1 MVLVD
6 LLQASLS
13 FKSGNSP
20 EMQKLKNKEKKKKE
34 RGEGER
40 SSKERRKVSE
50 MLKFPRD
57 EKGKRNYLIFFSYI
71 ILRY

>member
-34 RGEGER
+34 RGREREAQKREGR
-40 SSKERRKVSE
+40 Y
-50 MLKFPRD
+50 LKCSNFPGMKRG
-57 EKGKRNYLIFFSYI
+57 KGI
-71 ILRY
+71 I